1 MKKMMKGFTLVEI
14 MIVVA
19 IIAILAA
26 VAIPNFARYR
36 KTSQMNACISNLKQI
51 QTAVEQAKMAGVA
64 TPTMADIVGSDK
76 YIKVTPKCPGT
87 GSYDLPANDTS
98 DPTCTSQEAGYE
110 HTLNK
115 TTTTT
120 T

>member
-51 QTAVEQAKMAGVA
+51 QAAVEQCKLAGKTVA
-64 TPTMADIVGSDK
+64 DSEIYGVDK

-87 GSYDLPANDTS
+87 GSYTLPEDDTS
-98 DPTCTSQEAGYE
+98 DPTCSSQDTGYE

>member
-1 MKKMMKGFTLVEI
+1 
-14 MIVVA
+14 
-19 IIAILAA
+19 
-26 VAIPNFARYR
+26 
-36 KTSQMNACISNLKQI
+36 
-51 QTAVEQAKMAGVA
+51 MAGVA

-87 GSYDLPANDTS
+87 GSYTLPADDTS
-98 DPTCTSQEAGYE
+98 DPTCSSQDSGYE